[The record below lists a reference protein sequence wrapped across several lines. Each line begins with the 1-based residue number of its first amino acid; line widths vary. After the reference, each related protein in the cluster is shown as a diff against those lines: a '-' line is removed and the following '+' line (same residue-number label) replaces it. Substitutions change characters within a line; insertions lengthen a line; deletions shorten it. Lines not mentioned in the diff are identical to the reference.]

1 MNTMRSRKPGWPILV
16 VVVGILTLACAQ
28 PDAVITAKVKSS
40 MAVDSSVKASRIE
53 VSTHEKVVTLTG
65 NLDSQ
70 AEKDRALEIARST
83 GGVKDVVDMIA
94 VRTGAES
101 GDAPDPDRTMG
112 EHIDDA
118 VITASVKNRL
128 LEDPQVKGLRID
140 VDTREGV
147 VFLTGTVGT
156 REELDRA
163 VEIARATEHVREVKP
178 NLVVSRG

>member
-1 MNTMRSRKPGWPILV
+1 M
-16 VVVGILTLACAQ
+16 GILTFACSQ
-28 PDAVITAKVKSS
+28 PDAVVTAKVKSS
-40 MAVDSSVKASRIE
+40 MAVDPSVKASQIE
-53 VSTHEKVVTLTG
+53 VSTHDKVVTLTG

-70 AEKDRALEIARST
+70 AEKDRALQIARTTS
-83 GGVKDVVDMIA
+83 GVKDVVDMIA
-94 VRTGAES
+94 VRTGGES
-101 GDAPDPDRTMG
+101 GDAPDPDRTVG

-128 LEDPQVKGLRID
+128 LEDPQVKGLKID

-163 VEIARATEHVREVKP
+163 VEIARATEHVRDVKP